1 MLPKYATPHTG
12 ETSQRWNPLNLS
24 KRSGFRV
31 EAACRNADHRHSR
44 SGPNFHLS
52 NRIPMA
58 FLPSLSTEDL
68 HNYHRVVKY
77 SVDVR
82 SHFDVLVWLQGDMQR
97 FLPHDILIAA
107 WGDFNDGAVQY
118 DIISTMAGVRSKSAN
133 PETIKPLL
141 LQLFARWSEFGRK
154 PFTFNAG
161 EGGFLLE
168 DTGVKCALGEALK
181 KMHCAIV
188 HGINDERGSHDC
200 LYVAFSTREYFSE
213 PVRDAMAMV
222 LPYIDTALRQVSHLP
237 HQSQLQPNPS
247 SDPARLLTQV
257 HELSDRETEVLC
269 WVALGKTNPEIG
281 SILSISSFTVKNHM
295 QRVFK
300 KLDVSNRA
308 QAVGKYKALIN
319 DA

>member
-1 MLPKYATPHTG
+1 MLLKYITPNTG
-12 ETSQRWNPLNLS
+12 ETFHNWNPLDLLGLS
-24 KRSGFRV
+24 GSRV
-31 EAACRNADHRHSR
+31 KAACQKVNRRHSR
-44 SGPNFHLS
+44 SESNLHLS
-52 NRIPMA
+52 NRISMA
-58 FLPSLSTEDL
+58 FLPSLSTKDI

-107 WGDFNDGAVQY
+107 WGNFNDGAVQY

-141 LQLFARWSEFGRK
+141 LQLFARWSEYGKK

-168 DTGVKCALGEALK
+168 DTGVKCALDEALK
-181 KMHCAIV
+181 KMHCAMV

-200 LYVAFSTREYFSE
+200 LYVAFSTREFFGE
-213 PVRDAMAMV
+213 PERGAMAMV

-237 HQSQLQPNPS
+237 HQSQLQPSPS
-247 SDPARLLTQV
+247 IDPAELLTRV
-257 HELSDRETEVLC
+257 HDLSDRESEVLC

-308 QAVGKYKALIN
+308 QAVGKYKAFIN